1 MPGYSK
7 HIEAIGSV
15 MPFYTRY
22 IEMSFL
28 RFSLF
33 RRTNILS
40 KTSNTTKRITVYLT
54 EEQISFAKQLQAR
67 FREEY
72 APEMY
77 ISRSNWLGLLLGKG
91 METMREELL
100 EAS

>member
-1 MPGYSK
+1 M
-7 HIEAIGSV
+7 
-15 MPFYTRY
+15 R
-22 IEMSFL
+22 
-28 RFSLF
+28 
-33 RRTNILS
+33 
-40 KTSNTTKRITVYLT
+40 KTPNTTKRITIYLT
-54 EEQISFAKQLQAR
+54 EEQVSFAKQLQAR

>member
-33 RRTNILS
+33 RRTDIMR
-40 KTSNTTKRITVYLT
+40 KTPNTTKRITIYLT
-54 EEQISFAKQLQAR
+54 EDQISFAKQLQAR

-72 APEMY
+72 GAPEMY

-91 METMREELL
+91 MDTLREEL
-100 EAS
+100 